1 MLQKKRGKIRK
12 VDNLLNRLSTRL
24 QSMASQLEAKLQS
37 TELQLAT
44 IQSEYSDVIQTH
56 LNNTMVT
63 TVLVW
68 LL

>member
-1 MLQKKRGKIRK
+1 
-12 VDNLLNRLSTRL
+12 
-24 QSMASQLEAKLQS
+24 MASQLEAKLQS